1 MEFLA
6 KLSRVRGIGWYVG
19 VAGTG
24 ISLLFTFLVYP
35 RIGDVQHAVLDPDL
49 HGPLGFGIWK
59 FHTFSYYPN
68 PSPASDRGPLYPAM
82 IATLLAIT
90 NGWWPYS
97 VQLAQCVL
105 FGLMC
110 VLTFWVAQRL
120 WNRSLAVLA
129 SGLCALNPFLI
140 WYTSRILV
148 ESLMLLLFTGLIASV
163 VLLKHRPGPWSA
175 LLVGVIIGLCVLTKS
190 VYTPFLVLTPVLL
203 LLPFG
208 ERVAP
213 GLAAIVLVSG
223 ILVVMPWSFRNY
235 QVTGVFAPVVGRSGF
250 TLHQGN
256 DFVEDFARAPFSISA
271 LYPLSLER
279 MRSENDLSEFSST
292 PGGVR
297 RSIALDAAHG
307 RSAIGKFLESP
318 EFFFKKVTYDLF
330 LFWTLGDSP
339 GKSLA
344 IALVQLPVV
353 VLFCTFLIR
362 RRGEIAKGA
371 VGICVCLVILYYFAH
386 LPTIALARYSVV
398 LVPAMLIVAVGL
410 FEPYSRRSPG

>member
-1 MEFLA
+1 
-6 KLSRVRGIGWYVG
+6 
-19 VAGTG
+19 
-24 ISLLFTFLVYP
+24 
-35 RIGDVQHAVLDPDL
+35 
-49 HGPLGFGIWK
+49 
-59 FHTFSYYPN
+59 
-68 PSPASDRGPLYPAM
+68 
-82 IATLLAIT
+82 
-90 NGWWPYS
+90 
-97 VQLAQCVL
+97 
-105 FGLMC
+105 
-110 VLTFWVAQRL
+110 
-120 WNRSLAVLA
+120 
-129 SGLCALNPFLI
+129 
-140 WYTSRILV
+140 
-148 ESLMLLLFTGLIASV
+148 
-163 VLLKHRPGPWSA
+163 
-175 LLVGVIIGLCVLTKS
+175 
-190 VYTPFLVLTPVLL
+190 
-203 LLPFG
+203 
-208 ERVAP
+208 
-213 GLAAIVLVSG
+213 
-223 ILVVMPWSFRNY
+223 
-235 QVTGVFAPVVGRSGF
+235 VVGRSGF

-371 VGICVCLVILYYFAH
+371 VGICVCLIILYYFAH